1 MSRPRSYVSP
11 RRDDAARHTRA
22 RILDVAE
29 QELERSGYHATTIA
43 GLASAA
49 GVSPQTIYNSIGG
62 GKAAVIKALYDVRL
76 AGDDEPVPMAE
87 RPEIRRIAEQ
97 SDATAALRAYIAAGR
112 VLYERVGRLLGI
124 LLVDGPGAD
133 ADLRAFV
140 DTIERERRIG
150 NASIVTHVAGRF
162 GLRPGVDAE
171 QAVDI
176 VWTLT
181 SFEIADRLI
190 RRCGWSLDAYE
201 QWLGDVVVGSLTER
215 SG

>member
-133 ADLRAFV
+133 ADLRTFV

-150 NASIVTHVAGRF
+150 NTSIVTHVAGRF

>member
-1 MSRPRSYVSP
+1 MSRSRSYVSP
-11 RRDDAARHTRA
+11 RRDDAARRTRA

-76 AGDDEPVPMAE
+76 AGDDEPVPLAE

-133 ADLRAFV
+133 ADLRTFV

-150 NASIVTHVAGRF
+150 NTSIVTHVAGRF
-162 GLRPGVDAE
+162 GLRPGLNAE

>member
-133 ADLRAFV
+133 ADLRTFV

-150 NASIVTHVAGRF
+150 NTSIVTHVAGRF
-162 GLRPGVDAE
+162 GLRPGLDAE

>member
-1 MSRPRSYVSP
+1 M
-11 RRDDAARHTRA
+11 
-22 RILDVAE
+22 
-29 QELERSGYHATTIA
+29 
-43 GLASAA
+43 
-49 GVSPQTIYNSIGG
+49 
-62 GKAAVIKALYDVRL
+62 
-76 AGDDEPVPMAE
+76 
-87 RPEIRRIAEQ
+87 
-97 SDATAALRAYIAAGR
+97 
-112 VLYERVGRLLGI
+112 GRLLGI

-133 ADLRAFV
+133 ADLRTFV

-150 NASIVTHVAGRF
+150 NTSIVTHVAGRF
-162 GLRPGVDAE
+162 GLRPGLNAE

>member
-133 ADLRAFV
+133 ADLRTFV

-162 GLRPGVDAE
+162 GLRPGLNAE